1 VAGAC
6 APAATPTPPSPTP
19 TPAPKTETPTLQ
31 PSPTA
36 TFTPTP
42 TPTPE
47 ATPTPEPTPTPEG
60 FISRERIKE
69 WADGAV
75 ERIINEIER
84 QNPGVRI
91 EGLKLELVF
100 LDEVNN
106 EMVYKY
112 SIEWS
117 GKEKIKINKN
127 KLEEMG
133 ISVTDAH
140 IFSMEYAYPPG
151 KTGKGAYFYLESSS
165 PLIYFMRIIGYWA
178 NYEIEGL
185 SVKEFSVSKKNT
197 EEGRPVLYLEVRVD
211 PKNPRVNPPFSTTS
225 PEKNLPQRNDL
236 EYFKKFKN
244 YKINLYSVC
253 FISIFIIIFISK
265 NSSAS

>member
-1 VAGAC
+1 MVPKKLGWSVTVLMLLALVAGAC

-19 TPAPKTETPTLQ
+19 TPASKTETPTLQ

-47 ATPTPEPTPTPEG
+47 ATPTPPPTPTPEG
-60 FISRERIKE
+60 FISREIIKE

-91 EGLKLELVF
+91 EGLKLELAF
-100 LDEVNN
+100 LDEVKNH
-106 EMVYKY
+106 MVYMY

-117 GKEKIKINKN
+117 GKEEITINKD

-133 ISVTDAH
+133 ISVGSTYTFDMKH
-140 IFSMEYAYPPG
+140 LYPEE
-151 KTGKGAYFYLESSS
+151 TGKGAIFHLKSSS
-165 PLIYFMRIIGYWA
+165 PLIYYMRIAGGWV
-178 NYEIEGL
+178 NYKTEELLI
-185 SVKEFSVSKKNT
+185 KEFSVSKKT
-197 EEGRPVLYLEVRVD
+197 EEKKEKPVLYLEIRVD
-211 PKNPRVNPPFSTTS
+211 PKNPKVNPPFSTTS
-225 PEKNLPQRNDL
+225 PEKNLPP
-236 EYFKKFKN
+236 EK
-244 YKINLYSVC
+244 
-253 FISIFIIIFISK
+253 
-265 NSSAS
+265 

>member
-1 VAGAC
+1 MVPKKLGWSVTVLMLLALVAGAC

-117 GKEKIKINKN
+117 GKEKITINKN

-185 SVKEFSVSKKNT
+185 SVKEFSVSKKT
-197 EEGRPVLYLEVRVD
+197 
-211 PKNPRVNPPFSTTS
+211 
-225 PEKNLPQRNDL
+225 Q
-236 EYFKKFKN
+236 KKEDQF
-244 YKINLYSVC
+244 YI
-253 FISIFIIIFISK
+253 
-265 NSSAS
+265 